1 MARRPKRGADDRPKK
16 TAAARLAV
24 LTAAM
29 AEVADR
35 PELVLVLGIA
45 GEQAVGGTYDGTAV
59 DEVLAEFSAYLAARA
74 TPGLA
79 GLDHPE
85 TLMGILGGA
94 LARPVSDPSKRV
106 ALSRFVMGA
115 VTHMICTHPRLGA
128 RYHAAIRAGGV
139 TLWFVDSGDEAVLAI
154 LPCGVL
160 PRCLR
165 GRTLH

>member
-1 MARRPKRGADDRPKK
+1 MARRPKKGADDRPRK
-16 TAAARLAV
+16 TAAARLTA

-35 PELVLVLGIA
+35 PELVLVLGLA
-45 GEQAVGGTYDGTAV
+45 GERAVGGTYDGAAV
-59 DEVLAEFSAYLAARA
+59 DEVLAAFSAYLADRA
-74 TPGLA
+74 TPGL
-79 GLDHPE
+79 DRPE
-85 TLMGILGGA
+85 TLMGLLGGA

-128 RYHAAIRAGGV
+128 TYHAAIRAGVV
-139 TLWFVDSGDEAVLAI
+139 TLWFVDTGDEAVVAL

-160 PRCLR
+160 PKCLR

>member
-1 MARRPKRGADDRPKK
+1 MARRPKREADDRPKE
-16 TAAARLAV
+16 TASARLAV
-24 LTAAM
+24 LTAAL
-29 AEVADR
+29 AEVADC

-45 GEQAVGGTYDGTAV
+45 GERAVGGTYDGAAV
-59 DEVLAEFSAYLAARA
+59 DEILAEFSAYLAARA
-74 TPGLA
+74 TLGLER
-79 GLDHPE
+79 PE
-85 TLMGILGGA
+85 ALMGILGGA

-106 ALSRFVMGA
+106 ALARFVMGA

-128 RYHAAIRAGGV
+128 RYRAAIRAGGV

-160 PRCLR
+160 PRCPR

>member
-1 MARRPKRGADDRPKK
+1 MAHRSKKGADDRPRK

-45 GEQAVGGTYDGTAV
+45 GEQVVGGTYDGEAV
-59 DEVLAEFSAYLAARA
+59 DEVLAGFSAYLAARA
-74 TPGLA
+74 TPGSA
-79 GLDHPE
+79 GLDRPE
-85 TLMGILGGA
+85 TLMGLLGGA
-94 LARPVSDPSKRV
+94 LARPVSDPSKQV

-115 VTHMICTHPRLGA
+115 VTHLICTHPRLGA
-128 RYHAAIRAGGV
+128 RYRAAIRAGGV